1 MVTAQAKQSIAAARR
16 DLAFRAGCTEQ
27 EIIVA
32 EVKAVEW
39 PDSSLGCVD
48 VAGQEKQ
55 EPTPGYRIVLVAISR
70 EYEYHADEN
79 GRVVYCGRRRQG

>member
-16 DLAFRAGCTEQ
+16 DLAFRAGCTEH

-39 PDSSLGCVD
+39 PDSSLGRTES
-48 VAGQEKQ
+48 AGQRDSQ
-55 EPTPGYRIVLVAISR
+55 PTPGYRLVLVAISR

>member
-16 DLAFRAGCTEQ
+16 DLAFRAGCTEH

-39 PDSSLGCVD
+39 RDQSLGR
-48 VAGQEKQ
+48 VAPVGGYQQ
-55 EPTPGYRIVLVAISR
+55 QPTAGYRLVLVAVSR

-79 GRVVYCGRRRQG
+79 GNVVYCGRRRQG